1 MQRTPFKQEKK
12 MESMKTIIENYAS
25 ADEGQR
31 LYMFLTHRD
40 LREEFTTIDM
50 AETNRPEKV
59 PSKLKSEHR
68 LNFFS
73 GCCWGWRKHCQP
85 LR

>member
-1 MQRTPFKQEKK
+1 
-12 MESMKTIIENYAS
+12 MESMKTIIEKYVS
-25 ADEGQR
+25 ADEGER

-50 AETNRPEKV
+50 TETNRPETV
-59 PSKLKSEHR
+59 PSKLKSGHR

-73 GCCWGWRKHCQP
+73 GCCWGWRKHYQSF
-85 LR
+85 R